1 MPELQSAMKALPKG
15 QPVVVLQPAANNM
28 LQPHTAVAVTHPE
41 TGGCAV
47 HFSIPAG
54 PPVPRSALP
63 PPPVA
68 GILFKPPVA
77 SNLPPPQVAGI
88 LPKPPVARNLPPL
101 QVAKTPPPPREG
113 PSVPPPP
120 TGGTIPIPPVSR
132 SLPSPPVGP
141 TLSTPP
147 VGQARDADTQAGAGT
162 HRAKSAA
169 PVPEEGDGDVSE
181 DEPLAKRQKSARG
194 VPSQSSGPAVR
205 APPPA
210 MELRYVPFQQDN
222 RLCLYPL
229 NLPKP
234 PAATPPLPTA
244 SVRASPGG
252 HAAPP
257 QPPQSG
263 SNLSE
268 LARSLGAKVKKVTPQ
283 TGAPPGPPNGS
294 TDNLKNTPPGGAQPA
309 TPLSRS
315 TTSYAPVVRPAE
327 AKKKKPPERTAGA
340 SGAGAY
346 HSDDVEDRTVN
357 NGPSAQNA
365 STPLRPVRQGLDAPR
380 GGSSGPGNGA
390 AIPGPGLRVEK
401 APQWTAP
408 GVHRPRWHPGPVVT
422 GGPPGDAL
430 PRLLPRLQNMPGGK
444 LFSIPPKYTSIS
456 RFRGRFKASLLQVVL
471 RLCELPAR
479 VSD

>member
-41 TGGCAV
+41 TGGFAV

-77 SNLPPPQVAGI
+77 SNLPPPHVAGI
-88 LPKPPVARNLPPL
+88 LPKAPVASNLPSP
-101 QVAKTPPPPREG
+101 QVAKTLPTPPVG

-120 TGGTIPIPPVSR
+120 TGGTIPVPPVSR
-132 SLPSPPVGP
+132 SFPSPPVGP
-141 TLSTPP
+141 SLSNPP
-147 VGQARDADTQAGAGT
+147 AGQASDTCTQDGSGT
-162 HRAKSAA
+162 HRAKTAA
-169 PVPEEGDGDVSE
+169 PVPEEEDGDVSE

-194 VPSQSSGPAVR
+194 VPGQSSGPAVR

-210 MELRYVPFQQDN
+210 MELRYVPFQRDN

-244 SVRASPGG
+244 SGRASPG
-252 HAAPP
+252 APP
-257 QPPQSG
+257 QPAQLG

-268 LARSLGAKVKKVTPQ
+268 LAKSLGAKVKKVTPQ

-294 TDNLKNTPPGGAQPA
+294 TDNLKNTPPGGLQP
-309 TPLSRS
+309 TSPLSRS
-315 TTSYAPVVRPAE
+315 TNPSAPVVRPAE
-327 AKKKKPPERTAGA
+327 AKKKKLPERTAGA

-346 HSDDVEDRTVN
+346 HLDDVVDLTGS
-357 NGPSAQNA
+357 NGASAQNA
-365 STPLRPVRQGLDAPR
+365 SNPLRPVRQGSDAPR

-390 AIPGPGLRVEK
+390 AIPGSGLRVEK

-444 LFSIPPKYTSIS
+444 LLSIPQKHTSIS
-456 RFRGRFKASLLQVVL
+456 RLCGRFKASLLQGVL
-471 RLCELPAR
+471 QLCELPAR